1 MSRLRSR
8 SLLGTVSKR
17 LIMASSGVSTLDVKV
32 CSRMAQEIIRPL
44 EGLLVLDFSQ
54 FLAGPVA
61 ALRLA
66 DLGARVIKIERP
78 GVGDIGRTLAFA
90 GRTLDGDTV
99 SFHAMNRNKESVTAD
114 LKNPDDLAYVRELVA
129 RADVVIQ
136 NFRPGVMERIGLD
149 YASVKELNP
158 SIVYAS
164 ASGYGDEGPWRD
176 RPGQDLLAQSI
187 AGLPW
192 LSGSRHDGPVP
203 LGLSIA
209 DHLLSCHIAQG
220 VTALLVRRFRTGKG
234 GLVQSSLLEAVLDLQ
249 FELLSTKLNDDT
261 IQVQRHGEHSAHAF
275 LAAPYGTYPTSDGH
289 LALAMNPIPELGR
302 LLELPALEA
311 LTDPQDAWDRQEE
324 IEGILAARFATGTT
338 AHWLGIL
345 DAADV
350 WCAPVLT
357 LDELLASEGFAAIDM
372 TQEVARRGTTV
383 ATTRSPLRIDGQV
396 LRSEKAAPLLG
407 EDDDRIRAEF
417 PPRSAGA
424 PLEAVAAAGVDGDV
438 GVRA

>member
-1 MSRLRSR
+1 MN
-8 SLLGTVSKR
+8 KR
-17 LIMASSGVSTLDVKV
+17 LTTMSHDVPSSTRRRANPMV
-32 CSRMAQEIIRPL
+32 QQIIRPL
-44 EGLLVLDFSQ
+44 DGLLVLDFSQ

-90 GRTLDGDTV
+90 GRSIDGDTV
-99 SFHAMNRNKESVTAD
+99 SFHAMNRNKESVAAD
-114 LKNPDDLAYVRELVA
+114 LKNPDDLEDVRRLVA

-176 RPGQDLLAQSI
+176 RPGQDLLAQAIS
-187 AGLPW
+187 GLPW
-192 LSGSRHDGPVP
+192 LSGSREDGPVP

-209 DHLLSCHIAQG
+209 DHLLSCHLAQG
-220 VTALLVRRFRTGKG
+220 VTALLVRRFRTGQG

-249 FELLSTKLNDDT
+249 FELLSTKLNDAT
-261 IQVQRHGEHSAHAF
+261 IQVRRHGEHSAHAF
-275 LAAPYGTYPTSDGH
+275 LAAPYGTYPTLDGY

-302 LLELPALEA
+302 LLGLPELQALA
-311 LTDPQDAWDRQEE
+311 DPRDAWDRQEE
-324 IEGILAARFATGTT
+324 IEALLAARFATGST

-357 LDELLASEGFAAIDM
+357 LDELLASDGFAAIDM
-372 TQEVARRGTTV
+372 TQEVERRGTRI

-407 EDDDRIRAEF
+407 EDGARIRAEF
-417 PPRSAGA
+417 LSR
-424 PLEAVAAAGVDGDV
+424 D
-438 GVRA
+438 VRAEDGSLA